1 MYLDVAQVPLERR
14 SSADLIWLGRFGEIS
29 YFTYDVGSIEPP
41 PPLPG
46 ARFEDLRLV
55 ASLLPID
62 EAGLLGY
69 ARAIVSWL
77 INRTVTFSADTPPSL
92 AEFARFA
99 AVSWTAQAVNYAVFA
114 FILLTWPG
122 IEPVV
127 ALILA
132 SMIAMF
138 VSYAGFRFGVFKA
151 NGR

>member
-1 MYLDVAQVPLERR
+1 MIGPAKAAVCKAFATARDSGALRHYGGFV
-14 SSADLIWLGRFGEIS
+14 LGGMCALA
-29 YFTYDVGSIEPP
+29 TDATV
-41 PPLPG
+41 L
-46 ARFEDLRLV
+46 LV
-55 ASLLPID
+55 LTRG
-62 EAGLLGY
+62 AGLSPLL
-69 ARAIVSWL
+69 ARPVGISLAMIVSWL